1 MISSRLRP
9 EEQAEVW
16 RRYRT
21 GESMWSISRTLGRS
35 LKAVRRH
42 ISARGGRAQP
52 WPAPLLCQSG
62 RSGGAPAGAA
72 AGDPEADPLSRAPPA
87 RHGQAGSLLVAAA
100 DCALVA
106 RRPSGGTGVALVS
119 RDDLPLALRAAA
131 GHATQAAPPVSADP
145 AHGGPISG
153 AAAAPGPGHLRD
165 PVDIS
170 ARPAEVADREA
181 PVHWEGDLLLGRRNS
196 GIATL
201 VERTTRFAVGVDPRL
216 VERLG

>member
-87 RHGQAGSLLVAAA
+87 RQGQAGSPLVAAA

-131 GHATQAAPPVSADP
+131 GHATQAARPVSADP
-145 AHGGPISG
+145 AQGGPAEGAGRAGPRPSPRSG
-153 AAAAPGPGHLRD
+153 GHQRAPGRGGRSGGAGP
-165 PVDIS
+165 
-170 ARPAEVADREA
+170 
-181 PVHWEGDLLLGRRNS
+181 LGRRPP
-196 GIATL
+196 A
-201 VERTTRFAVGVDPRL
+201 RAPQQRHRHARRAHDPLRSWC
-216 VERLG
+216 RPSTC